1 MAFHPLIL
9 TFAQSNIHD
18 EEMKQEINP
27 KDTNRAEAFEMWMKS
42 PMPMVTL
49 IKTFDVTRLYKAS
62 RRRGMKFNM
71 LLCWCI
77 GKAASQIEEFYLLPE
92 GGKLFRSDRL
102 AVNVIVNNK
111 AGGIG
116 NCDVPYSDDLQQFI
130 GDYEALT
137 QQACDT
143 CRNINDNEAL
153 IVGTSAVTGTELD
166 CIVNQ
171 YSGIF
176 NNPFLAWG
184 RYRHRWLKTTLA
196 ISFQFHHAQM
206 DGRQAALFLE
216 TLQATIHGMGKV

>member
-1 MAFHPLIL
+1 
-9 TFAQSNIHD
+9 
-18 EEMKQEINP
+18 MKQEINP

-116 NCDVPYSDDLQQFI
+116 NCDVPYSDDL
-130 GDYEALT
+130 
-137 QQACDT
+137 
-143 CRNINDNEAL
+143 
-153 IVGTSAVTGTELD
+153 
-166 CIVNQ
+166 
-171 YSGIF
+171 
-176 NNPFLAWG
+176 
-184 RYRHRWLKTTLA
+184 
-196 ISFQFHHAQM
+196 
-206 DGRQAALFLE
+206 
-216 TLQATIHGMGKV
+216 